1 MAIPTSY
8 LLTTKRLSDI
18 FDAMRT
24 AKAPERFSIRF
35 IETLGFKSKTD
46 RLLINVL
53 KSIGFLDETGKP
65 LDRYFRFL
73 DQSQSA
79 IVLAE
84 GVNEAYQDLFEINT
98 RAHELSKTE
107 VAGKLKTLTQGQYSD
122 LVLSNMSMTF
132 LALCELSDFKTA
144 PANLKKKDVKDDSE
158 KIETKKK
165 DPLESND
172 EMRENNFQPKP
183 NFGGLVYNIQ
193 IVLPE
198 TRDPKVY
205 DAIFKSLKEH
215 LLG

>member
-1 MAIPTSY
+1 MALPTSY
-8 LLTTKRLSDI
+8 LLTSKRLSDI
-18 FDAMRT
+18 FDAMKT
-24 AKAPERFSIRF
+24 AKAPERFSQRF
-35 IETLGFKSKTD
+35 LVTLGFKSKTD

-53 KSIGFLDETGKP
+53 KSIGFLDETGRP

-98 RAHELSKTE
+98 RAYELSKVE
-107 VAGKLKTLTQGQYSD
+107 IAGKLKTLTQGQYSD

-132 LALCELSDFKTA
+132 LALSDLSDFDTA
-144 PANLKKKDVKDDSE
+144 PANLKKQDVKDDS
-158 KIETKKK
+158 KKTETKKE
-165 DPLESND
+165 DFIEANN
-172 EMRENNFQPKP
+172 EMKENNFHSKL

-205 DAIFKSLKEH
+205 DAIFKSLNEH
-215 LLG
+215 LK

>member
-1 MAIPTSY
+1 MALPTSY
-8 LLTTKRLSDI
+8 LLTSKRLADI

-24 AKAPERFSIRF
+24 AKAPERFSQRF
-35 IETLGFKSKTD
+35 LETLGFKSKTD

-84 GVNEAYQDLFEINT
+84 GVSEAYKDLFEINT
-98 RAHELSKTE
+98 KAYELTKTE

-132 LALCELSDFKTA
+132 LALSKLSDFNTA
-144 PANLKKKDVKDDSE
+144 PAELPVEKLKNEVGTGRIEE
-158 KIETKKK
+158 KESPLPSNETKKK
-165 DPLESND
+165 SIQ
-172 EMRENNFQPKP
+172 NNS
-183 NFGGLVYNIQ
+183 NFGDLVYNIQ

-205 DAIFKSLKEH
+205 DAIFKSLNEH
-215 LLG
+215 LR